1 MLWHSINGQS
11 QGRACLCRLMPSN
24 KIEDDTMAT
33 NFHLH
38 VTFHCTL
45 QPWSSELAG
54 AMQVQGFHCKV
65 ALNISCKKNSI
76 VSIHIYTI
84 YTIVSNLHHL
94 FHPKLPLVVQKLFLA
109 SKDDQAPPVV
119 SSQEK
124 PQMIRAVHQNRLPID
139 PPTSKLSDCQ
149 MVQFAL

>member
-1 MLWHSINGQS
+1 
-11 QGRACLCRLMPSN
+11 
-24 KIEDDTMAT
+24 
-33 NFHLH
+33 
-38 VTFHCTL
+38 
-45 QPWSSELAG
+45 
-54 AMQVQGFHCKV
+54 MQVQGFHCKV

-76 VSIHIYTI
+76 VSIHIIYTI

-124 PQMIRAVHQNRLPID
+124 PQMIRAVHQKPIAD
-139 PPTSKLSDCQ
+139 RPTNVSTD
-149 MVQFAL
+149 